1 MNHRPSLSI
10 STTFDP
16 EISIQKINTPTPK
29 DKRIKFSEYDTV
41 ITEKGVVTKVESP
54 IHKTIPEVV
63 ESPKVDEVQPK
74 KTSKIPKNLSK
85 LKKNKLKKNTS
96 DSKLLK
102 KVTEEPVE
110 DIKRFRSKSLDSLL
124 DDIDES
130 DELVVKPMKKN
141 IQHRTSLPSRTT
153 SKIPIKRRSSVTK

>member
-1 MNHRPSLSI
+1 MSHRPSLSI

-16 EISIQKINTPTPK
+16 EISIQKMNTPTPK
-29 DKRIKFSEYDTV
+29 DKRIKFSEYDTI

-54 IHKTIPEVV
+54 IHKTISEVV
-63 ESPKVDEVQPK
+63 ESPKVDEIQPK
-74 KTSKIPKNLSK
+74 ISKIPKNLSK

-124 DDIDES
+124 DEIDDS
-130 DELVVKPMKKN
+130 DELEVKPMKKN
-141 IQHRTSLPSRTT
+141 IPHRTSLPSRST